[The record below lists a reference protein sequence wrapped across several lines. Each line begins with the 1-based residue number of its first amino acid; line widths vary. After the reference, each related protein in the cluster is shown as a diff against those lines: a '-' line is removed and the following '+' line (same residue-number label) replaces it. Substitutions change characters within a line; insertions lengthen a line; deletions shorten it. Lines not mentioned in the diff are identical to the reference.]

1 MNGPVEAYIEQ
12 LMRKN
17 DPLFEEMASFA
28 NSEHIPIMDPIGMET
43 LCQML
48 RIQKPESVLEIGT
61 AIGYSAL
68 KMADALPNVKI
79 VTIEREEERVAQANA
94 YFARTPLSRR
104 IRLLKGDALCGDV
117 IQKAREL
124 GPYDAIFIDAAKGQY
139 RKFFDSFTPFLREK
153 GCVYTDNVLFK
164 GLVVQDFIEKKQVSN
179 LVRKIRSYNEW
190 LMQHEQFITA
200 IFPVGDGLAV
210 SMKR

>member
-1 MNGPVEAYIEQ
+1 MNGSVEAYIEQ

-28 NSEHIPIMDPIGMET
+28 NSEHIPIMDSIGMET

-68 KMADALPNVKI
+68 KMADALPDVKI

-117 IQKAREL
+117 IQKTREL
-124 GPYDAIFIDAAKGQY
+124 GRTMRYLLMRQRG
-139 RKFFDSFTPFLREK
+139 STGNFLIHLRLFCGK
-153 GCVYTDNVLFK
+153 RDVYTRIMCYLK
-164 GLVVQDFIEKKQVSN
+164 ALWYKTSSK
-179 LVRKIRSYNEW
+179 RSKS
-190 LMQHEQFITA
+190 A
-200 IFPVGDGLAV
+200 IWCGKSEATTSG
-210 SMKR
+210 